1 MTDSKKAES
10 NKLDSKK
17 IAIEISSST
26 SDLAISDDEA
36 AGVMAA
42 LRAYLQWQD
51 EKKAAKPKQD
61 SGSNWVK
68 SGRPTTPSA
77 MPSSWRNLTLSL
89 TVFLSFAFTATGAGA
104 QESYVQGSCKDAR
117 ADDSS
122 KASEAGEIGQDFRTQ
137 AISLA
142 AAKTAPPF
150 HIRVLVKEGER
161 FDLDIPDGAAVYSVA
176 DGALVGNLPSATGFT
191 ASLNF
196 KQGKQLALRGKGP
209 SDRVL
214 STVENVV
221 FTPSTAPA
229 IKGELEK
236 LLPLVEAAPQEMLTS
251 SEGSLGKVKIDG
263 SQGYIIVPP
272 EGRQGNCLLGVGNRY
287 YRGSILLKPTLKN
300 GATQISAINLLPV
313 EDYLLSV
320 VPSEVPRS
328 WPAEALKAQAVAAR
342 SYAYANLNKNQKLGF
357 DVRDTV
363 DDQVYLGVQSES
375 EETNRACAET
385 RGIVLKHNGK
395 VISAFF
401 HSTSGGTTEVS
412 ESVWGKPLPYLKS
425 VYDYDDE
432 SPHFNWQ
439 REVKVPTLTNLL
451 QQAGGPQSN
460 GSGNIS
466 APVSPLLSDGS
477 SRGERVLALL
487 VVSRY
492 PGEAKRVKNLM
503 VVGESRIR
511 LLSGAEARKLFNLPS
526 TQFSVYQNGDA
537 FIFGGRGFGHGLGLS
552 QWGAKALADRGYN
565 AAQIL
570 SYYYKDVTIESLP
583 GTSLL
588 DGSRQESSI

>member
-1 MTDSKKAES
+1 MTESKQANS
-10 NKLDSKK
+10 DNLDSKK
-17 IAIEISSST
+17 ISVEISCST
-26 SDLAISDDEA
+26 GYLDISGGAIGDDEA

-51 EKKAAKPKQD
+51 EKRAGKPKSD
-61 SGSNWVK
+61 DGSNWAK
-68 SGRPTTPSA
+68 SGRPTTPSV
-77 MPSSWRNLTLSL
+77 MPSSWRNLTLSF
-89 TVFLSFAFTATGAGA
+89 TVLLASAFSATGAGA
-104 QESYVQGSCKDAR
+104 QEIYSDKDQTNLAL
-117 ADDSS
+117 ADSQYAPETS
-122 KASEAGEIGQDFRTQ
+122 AKPLE
-137 AISLA
+137 ISLA

-161 FDLDIPDGAAVYSVA
+161 LDLDIPDGAAVYSVA
-176 DGALVGNLPSATGFT
+176 DGALVGNLPAATGFS
-191 ASLNF
+191 ALLDFN
-196 KQGKQLALRGKGP
+196 QGKQLALRGKGAA
-209 SDRVL
+209 DRFL
-214 STVENVV
+214 APVENVV
-221 FTPSTAPA
+221 FTPTTAPSL
-229 IKGELEK
+229 KGATEK
-236 LLPLVEAAPQEMLTS
+236 LLPLAALPNSLTS
-251 SEGSLGKVKIDG
+251 SEGSSSKVKIDG

-272 EGRQGNCLLGVGNRY
+272 EGRQANCLIGVGNRY
-287 YRGSILLKPTLKN
+287 YRGSILLKPTVKN
-300 GATQISAINLLPV
+300 GATQISAINLLPI

-412 ESVWGKPLPYLKS
+412 ESVWGKPLPFLKA

-439 REVKVPTLTNLL
+439 REVKLPTLTNLL
-451 QQAGGPQSN
+451 QQQPSLSQSQ
-460 GSGNIS
+460 SG
-466 APVSPLLSDGS
+466 PLLSDGS
-477 SRGERVLALL
+477 SRSEKVLALL

-511 LLSGAEARKLFNLPS
+511 LLSGAEARRLFNLPS
-526 TQFSVYQNGDA
+526 TQFSVYQNVDA

-588 DGSRQESSI
+588 DGLRQESSI

>member
-1 MTDSKKAES
+1 MTDSKQANSE
-10 NKLDSKK
+10 NLDRRK
-17 IAIEISSST
+17 ISVEILSSSC
-26 SDLAISDDEA
+26 DLAISDDEA

-51 EKKAAKPKQD
+51 EKKKAKPKQNSD
-61 SGSNWVK
+61 SNWVK

-77 MPSSWRNLTLSL
+77 MPSSWRSLTLSL
-89 TVFLSFAFTATGAGA
+89 TLLLSSVLTATGVGA
-104 QESYVQGSCKDAR
+104 QESSREIRVG
-117 ADDSS
+117 DSDRS
-122 KASEAGEIGQDFRTQ
+122 SEISEIRQDSRPQ

-176 DGALVGNLPSATGFT
+176 DGALVGNLPSTTGFT

-196 KQGKQLALRGKGP
+196 KQGKQLALRGKGA

-214 STVENVV
+214 SPVENVV
-221 FTPSTAPA
+221 FTPTTASA
-229 IKGELEK
+229 IKGSLEK
-236 LLPLVEAAPQEMLTS
+236 LLPLEGAAAPQEMLTS
-251 SEGSLGKVKIDG
+251 SEGNSGKDKIDG

-272 EGRQGNCLLGVGNRY
+272 EGRQSSCLIGVGNRY
-287 YRGSILLKPTLKN
+287 YRGSMLLKPTVKN
-300 GATQISAINLLPV
+300 GVSQISAINLLPV

-328 WPAEALKAQAVAAR
+328 WPDEALKAQAVAAR

-439 REVKVPTLTNLL
+439 REVKVQTLTNLL
-451 QQAGGPQSN
+451 QQASGPQSN
-460 GSGNIS
+460 GSGSIS
-466 APVSPLLSDGS
+466 PPVSPLLSDGS
-477 SRGERVLALL
+477 SRSERVLALL

-511 LLSGAEARKLFNLPS
+511 LLSGAEARRLFNLPS

-588 DGSRQESSI
+588 DGLRQESSI